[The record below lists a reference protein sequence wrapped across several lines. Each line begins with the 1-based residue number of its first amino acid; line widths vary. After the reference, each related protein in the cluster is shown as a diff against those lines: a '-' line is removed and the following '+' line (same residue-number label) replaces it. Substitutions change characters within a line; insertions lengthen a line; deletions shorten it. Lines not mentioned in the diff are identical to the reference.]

1 MDQFGLENRLSVRRP
16 ELVPEWSEKNLPL
29 TPDDVTYG
37 SRKKVWWKCPKG
49 HEYQASIASR
59 SGFNKT
65 GCPYCS
71 GNRVLAGFN
80 DLATRFPDVAAEW
93 SPRNGS
99 LTPDQVSYGSIRKVW
114 WICPK
119 GHEYETLIAS
129 RTAGHGCPYCS
140 SEKLL
145 PGFNDFTS
153 RHPELA
159 KEWSKKNVLRP
170 DQVPVKRAGKFWWKC
185 KKCGGEYEMWLD
197 SKARGAKCPYCSGR
211 KVLPGF
217 NDLATLKP
225 ELAQEWDRVGNG
237 SLTPQKVL
245 CSSQQSVWWHCPCG
259 HTWYGKISDR
269 ARRGKTCPECE
280 REFLA
285 ALPQLLVILYAGRK
299 GMKAVIGS
307 DKAIGTALEIWLP
320 ELDAAVELVAA
331 TPKKAEIQQVKAHLC
346 RKRGI
351 RYCLLQPSK
360 DVMAMAEQVQEVL
373 RSVHL
378 HVKSDLAE
386 DVSFAREQF
395 LSLRKSIYAESMMGR
410 N

>member
-1 MDQFGLENRLSVRRP
+1 
-16 ELVPEWSEKNLPL
+16 
-29 TPDDVTYG
+29 
-37 SRKKVWWKCPKG
+37 
-49 HEYQASIASR
+49 
-59 SGFNKT
+59 
-65 GCPYCS
+65 
-71 GNRVLAGFN
+71 
-80 DLATRFPDVAAEW
+80 
-93 SPRNGS
+93 
-99 LTPDQVSYGSIRKVW
+99 
-114 WICPK
+114 
-119 GHEYETLIAS
+119 
-129 RTAGHGCPYCS
+129 
-140 SEKLL
+140 
-145 PGFNDFTS
+145 
-153 RHPELA
+153 
-159 KEWSKKNVLRP
+159 
-170 DQVPVKRAGKFWWKC
+170 
-185 KKCGGEYEMWLD
+185 MWLD

-245 CSSQQSVWWHCPCG
+245 CSSQQPVWWHCPCG

-410 N
+410 S